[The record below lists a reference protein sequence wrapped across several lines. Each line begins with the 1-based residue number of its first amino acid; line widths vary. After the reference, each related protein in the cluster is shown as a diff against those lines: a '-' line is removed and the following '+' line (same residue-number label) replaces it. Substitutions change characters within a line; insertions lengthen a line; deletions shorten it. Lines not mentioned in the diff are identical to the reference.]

1 MDAQRHS
8 TPAAKKSVE
17 IDNLLVLKAHASS
30 APALIRHH
38 FATCV
43 ASWLLADQIDFQR
56 FSEAKAR
63 NCW

>member
-1 MDAQRHS
+1 
-8 TPAAKKSVE
+8 VE